1 MSVRGKW
8 GDLGKRV
15 FSAAVLI
22 GFGAGLAF
30 ASGVWLRLGVSV
42 VIAGMIWELARMTAW
57 AHPEFM
63 GPRHPIAIAAL
74 GGIALFFALN
84 FPGWWSPLLMLAP
97 GLMGLSGAQ
106 DRLRLPY
113 FLFATAIMIAGFGLV
128 ELREMAGMPFV
139 LWLVGTVVASDVL
152 GYFVGK
158 SIGGRKFWPSISPNK
173 TWSGT
178 AAGWGGSVV
187 IAALIVAS
195 GHAGATLIVVAPL
208 VAFAGQMG
216 DIAESWIKR
225 RAGVK
230 DSSNLLPG
238 HGGLMDRFDALTGAI
253 LAVMLMGALIAL
265 PEVF

>member
-1 MSVRGKW
+1 MSGRGKW
-8 GDLGKRV
+8 SDLGKRV
-15 FSAAVLI
+15 LSAVVLI
-22 GFGAGLAF
+22 GFGAGLLL

-63 GPRHPIAIAAL
+63 GPRHPLAIAAA
-74 GGIALFFALN
+74 GGLALFFVLN
-84 FPGWWSPLLMLAP
+84 FPGWWGPLLMLTPA
-97 GLMGLSGAQ
+97 LMGMSGAQ
-106 DRLRLPY
+106 DRLRVPY
-113 FLFATAIMIAGFGLV
+113 VLLATAMMIAGFGLV
-128 ELREMAGMPFV
+128 EMREIAGTPFV
-139 LWLVGTVVASDVL
+139 LWLIGTVIASDVL

-158 SIGGRKFWPSISPNK
+158 SVGGRKFWPSVSPNK

-178 AAGWGGSVV
+178 AAGWVGAVV
-187 IAALIVAS
+187 IALILVLS
-195 GHAGATLIVVAPL
+195 GHAEPLLILVAPVIAL
-208 VAFAGQMG
+208 AGQMG

-253 LAVMLMGALIAL
+253 LAVMLVGAVVAL